1 MKTDILSRKADY
13 IGITGSVLCI
23 IHCLITPILLMTT
36 ALMQD
41 EKLRVGYL
49 SLDYVFIGVNII
61 AVYFATRH
69 YAPPVIKKSLWG
81 FLGLFT
87 IALLLEEVNPAF
99 EYLAY
104 VASFGLVTSHLF
116 NIRQHRL
123 SHAH

>member
-1 MKTDILSRKADY
+1 
-13 IGITGSVLCI
+13 
-23 IHCLITPILLMTT
+23 MTT
-36 ALMQD
+36 ALFQD
-41 EKLRVGYL
+41 QQIRIGYL
-49 SLDYVFIGVNII
+49 SLDYVFIGVNIV

-69 YAPPVIKKSLWG
+69 YAPSVIKKSLWG
-81 FLGLFT
+81 FLSLFT

-104 VASFGLVTSHLF
+104 AASTGLVVTHLI

>member
-23 IHCLITPILLMTT
+23 IHCLITPVLLMTT
-36 ALMQD
+36 TLFQD
-41 EKLRVGYL
+41 EKLRIGYL

-69 YAPPVIKKSLWG
+69 YAPSFIKKSLWG
-81 FLGLFT
+81 FLSLFT
-87 IALLLEEVNPAF
+87 IALLLEDVAPAF

-104 VASFGLVTSHLF
+104 FASAGLVITHLI

-123 SHAH
+123 NHAH